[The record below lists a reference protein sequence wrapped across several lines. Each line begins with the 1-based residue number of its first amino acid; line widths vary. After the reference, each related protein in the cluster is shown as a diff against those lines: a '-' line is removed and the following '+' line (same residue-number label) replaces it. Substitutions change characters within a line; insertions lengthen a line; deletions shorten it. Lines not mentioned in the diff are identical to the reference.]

1 MKKCIADLS
10 EKCEEEIEDA
20 AYESYHNG
28 DNPNYFEGC
37 TCRFDLNDN
46 IQIEVSVYGCNIYD
60 VVIYGDNEYPNI
72 EKAIED
78 FLSENVD
85 PQMSWQ
91 AAYDNDEW
99 RGVDSGCDPAFPHH
113 RDFERWAY
121 GS

>member
-1 MKKCIADLS
+1 M
-10 EKCEEEIEDA
+10 
-20 AYESYHNG
+20 
-28 DNPNYFEGC
+28 
-37 TCRFDLNDN
+37 NDN

-78 FLSENVD
+78 FLSENAD
-85 PQMSWQ
+85 LQMSWQ

-113 RDFERWAY
+113 GDFERWAY